1 MVCRHLTC
9 MAPPFFFNNPRKS
22 VVLYPY
28 FADEEEVSELLKL
41 THLISARTLNQASIG
56 SQCGCSYL
64 LSSCLVSKGYYSMG
78 CSRLSMKTCKRDPN
92 NDIYILE
99 GVQNQAVLC
108 GFILFSWF
116 CIFGIPA
123 TKDKL
128 GPAEAME
135 MTELTYASK
144 EQCDESG
151 R

>member
-9 MAPPFFFNNPRKS
+9 MAPPFLKNPRKS

-28 FADEEEVSELLKL
+28 FPDEEELSELLKL
-41 THLISARTLNQASIG
+41 THLISARTLNQASTG
-56 SQCGCSYL
+56 SLCGCSYL

-78 CSRLSMKTCKRDPN
+78 YSRLSMKTCKRDPN

-99 GVQNQAVLC
+99 NDQNQAVLC

-128 GPAEAME
+128 GPAEALE